1 MSYIRYYLKIYLK
14 AGCKISIM
22 FVRKANS
29 IIRDLKNILALL
41 NLEEG
46 VD

>member
-1 MSYIRYYLKIYLK
+1 
-14 AGCKISIM
+14 M

-46 VD
+46 VDQGELGEILKGGGQAN